1 MILELRNIY
10 KTYTQGKLDVPV
22 LKDVSL
28 SVEEGEYLAIMGPS
42 GSGKTTLMNIIG
54 CLDTPT
60 SGEYLLEDQDLS
72 NETDLKLSQVRLHSI
87 GFVFQSFHLLP
98 RQSAVENVALP
109 LLYAGVKK
117 KERLEM
123 ARKALE
129 RVGLGDRTEFKPTQL
144 SGGQCQRVAIARAI
158 VNNPKLLLADEPTGA
173 LDTTAGEQIMEVFQR
188 LNDEGVTIVMITHE
202 PQIAAHAQRTL
213 HIRDGRLTDAQGNF
227 LSPLTETA
235 DKAGEP
241 SAEAEQKPAVQAPF
255 RQHVVAPIVSREVT
269 PQETPTAEAARKT
282 APVEIS
288 SIFEQPE
295 NADEPDDIFEQFDPF
310 AAELAA
316 ADAAAEEQCATEE
329 TVENPAAE
337 PEAAVPAQEETAQN
351 TEDGTEAV
359 VPPETETTPGEA
371 SELPAEEPIEETA
384 EPQEDAQTEERET
397 EDAEVTSDTFLDQEI
412 AALLDA
418 DEKASYDAGDAF
430 LEKAG
435 ISEHTTAETA
445 EEAESPA
452 LIVRT
457 TKSGAPA
464 QISFDIWADPKEE
477 FDTAAAEFAEDR
489 EPAEITSEGPA
500 ADMPEEAPVE
510 EAAPE
515 AEEAVSV
522 PDVAPEAVDAFDTAF
537 AFEAAEEPL
546 QAPSAAGEFGVPLKT
561 ELDIS
566 HLWDKP
572 EETSAEPETQEDPVE
587 AAKPA
592 EPLEPVPGSPRK
604 LIEIEDIKVDFD
616 DET

>member
-255 RQHVVAPIVSREVT
+255 RQHIVAPIVSREVT

-316 ADAAAEEQCATEE
+316 ADAAAEEQDAPEE
-329 TVENPAAE
+329 AVENPAAE
-337 PEAAVPAQEETAQN
+337 PEAAVPVQEETAQN
-351 TEDGTEAV
+351 AEDGTEAV
-359 VPPETETTPGEA
+359 VPPETETMPGEA

-384 EPQEDAQTEERET
+384 EPQEDAQAEERET

-435 ISEHTTAETA
+435 ISEHTAAETA

-510 EAAPE
+510 EAEPV
-515 AEEAVSV
+515 AEEAVSA
-522 PDVAPEAVDAFDTAF
+522 PDVAPEAVDDFDTAF
-537 AFEAAEEPL
+537 AFDVAEEPP
-546 QAPSAAGEFGVPLKT
+546 QAPPAAGEFGVPLKT